1 MTKNIKWRLA
11 KLPTPDE
18 LVSLVNAKL
27 LTQEEAKEILLSHT
41 DERDTDSL
49 KDEIKFLRE
58 IVEKLS
64 NQETIIQTIKSLPG
78 RGYVT
83 TPWYSHYDNWCQI
96 TPCAGGTSTF
106 FTNGSAV
113 TNNANLLTVSNT
125 ASFADIETF

>member
-49 KDEIKFLRE
+49 KEEIKFLRD

-64 NQETIIQTIKSLPG
+64 KPDTIIQTIKSLPG
-78 RGYVT
+78 YIT
-83 TPWYSHYDNWCQI
+83 TPWYSQYDNWCQI
-96 TPCAGGTSTF
+96 TPCAGGSSTMYL
-106 FTNGSAV
+106 NGS
-113 TNNANLLTVSNT
+113 TTNANSLTLTNT
-125 ASFADIETF
+125 SAFSGIETF